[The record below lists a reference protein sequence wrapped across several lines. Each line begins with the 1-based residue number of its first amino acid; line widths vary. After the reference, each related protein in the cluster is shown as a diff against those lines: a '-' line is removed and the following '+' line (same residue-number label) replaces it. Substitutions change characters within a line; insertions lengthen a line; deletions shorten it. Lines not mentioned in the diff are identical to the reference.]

1 LKRLICWKYSF
12 FSCFSTQYHYFLFCL
27 FSLFFVM
34 KKYLD
39 KIMVFV
45 KWVLMGSCDVIPG
58 VSGWTIAFITW
69 IYDKLID
76 SLYGFNLD
84 TLKLVFKWK
93 IKEAWKAVNG
103 WFLVALFLWILVAIL
118 TLAKLISFLLVN
130 YPSYV
135 WAFFFGLVISSVIIL
150 IKSLKHWFKWSYLL
164 RLVVWIAIWLVLTSL
179 PVINLWNWNLTLFF
193 SWAIAIMAMIL
204 PWISGSYILLIL
216 WQYQNVL
223 GYVVDLTSHDWSAIV
238 PLIIFVLWCVVWLI
252 LFSKLLHYVKERW
265 HDEMV
270 VVLTWFIIWSLQKIW
285 PWKETVETYL
295 DSHGVEQPLVQTNI
309 LPSRSMD
316 VVWCVLLAVAGF
328 LAVWLI
334 DYISRKRK

>member
-1 LKRLICWKYSF
+1 
-12 FSCFSTQYHYFLFCL
+12 
-27 FSLFFVM
+27 
-34 KKYLD
+34 
-39 KIMVFV
+39 MVFV

-118 TLAKLISFLLVN
+118 TLAKLISFLLAN

-135 WAFFFGLVISSVIIL
+135 WAFFFGLVIASVIIL
-150 IKSLKHWFKWSYLL
+150 IKSLKNGFKWSYLL
-164 RLVVWIAIWLVLTSL
+164 WLVVWIAIWLVLTSL
-179 PVINLWNWNLTLFF
+179 RVMNLWNWNLTLFI

-223 GYVVDLTSHDWSAIV
+223 GYVVELTNHNWSAII
-238 PLIIFVLWCVVWLI
+238 PLIIFALWCVVWLI

-265 HDEMV
+265 HDQMV

-295 DSHGVEQPLVQTNI
+295 DSHGVEQPLVQSNI
-309 LPSRSMD
+309 LPSWSMD
-316 VVWCVLLAVAGF
+316 VVWCFLLAVAGF

>member
-1 LKRLICWKYSF
+1 
-12 FSCFSTQYHYFLFCL
+12 
-27 FSLFFVM
+27 M

-118 TLAKLISFLLVN
+118 TLAKLISFLLAN

-150 IKSLKHWFKWSYLL
+150 IKSLKNWFKRLYLL
-164 RLVVWIAIWLVLTSL
+164 WLVVWIAIWLILTSL
-179 PVINLWNWNLTLFF
+179 PIFNLWGWKLTLFV

-265 HDEMV
+265 HDQMV
-270 VVLTWFIIWSLQKIW
+270 IVLTWFIIGSLNKIW
-285 PWKETVETYL
+285 PWKETVETYF
-295 DSHGVEQPLVQTNI
+295 DSHWVEQPLVQTNI
-309 LPSRSMD
+309 LPSWSTD
-316 VVWCVLLAVAGF
+316 ILWCVLLAVAWF
-328 LAVWLI
+328 MVVWLI